1 MVGLDESGTPDRLA
15 AVVFMQPGGECGYG
29 VGGKRGRAV
38 FASLAVAT
46 NVWPGTQMDVVADES
61 GQFGDPQAGLDGQRE
76 QGVITA
82 TEPGAVVGRR
92 QQCVDLLAGQEA
104 HQFLLV

>member
-1 MVGLDESGTPDRLA
+1 
-15 AVVFMQPGGECGYG
+15 
-29 VGGKRGRAV
+29 
-38 FASLAVAT
+38 
-46 NVWPGTQMDVVADES
+46 MDVTANES

-104 HQFLLV
+104 HQFLLVAFGGDGQHPLDRFGVLRMLQGGVAE